1 MPSVKMPTSIQYQFD
16 KVEREVTE
24 KEAKWQAEWDNIV
37 CPFEK
42 VRMYCDEKRRAERKA
57 LYDKLHKA
65 KDKLEAARAKKRK
78 EMV

>member
-1 MPSVKMPTSIQYQFD
+1 MPSVKVAHNALYLYE
-16 KVEREVTE
+16 KVEREVAK
-24 KEAKWQAEWDNIV
+24 KEAEWRAEWDSIL

-42 VRMYCDEKRRAERKA
+42 AQMYCTEERRAERKA
-57 LYDKLHKA
+57 LYDRLHKA